1 LDARKPDTT
10 ASVLASIAVAQIGR
24 LARDELLA
32 LDRVVAKELEEG
44 SKVREGAVLGGAVV
58 NLHSCCVLALA
69 L

>member
-1 LDARKPDTT
+1 LNARKPDTT

-44 SKVREGAVLGGAVV
+44 SQVTKLTGHTATVYCSSTAEE
-58 NLHSCCVLALA
+58 
-69 L
+69 